1 MTKELPT
8 LNNWKNETKMRLESA
23 IMECFRKSDIG
34 GWQENYI
41 TTEVID
47 AISKGGTYLEWADC
61 PQRTQWKAYKLNGR
75 YEYNYGDIAVIV
87 KIWLTSASFVEGIAF
102 YEAKRQYFKDQYP
115 IGFRAL
121 KTDQLLRISRT
132 TSSSQILLYDA
143 DENHGARATALP
155 TSFAH
160 SLADSGFEGIS
171 GRMLHR
177 FGRSWILALANNF
190 RGFELDFSPDAV
202 TDIKNLATENK
213 LSFVFNTVIAAL
225 PDVDLELDETPLYL
239 SGYSQ
244 IAGTMPP
251 SDLGASP
258 PTQSRGPRF

>member
-1 MTKELPT
+1 MPNELPT
-8 LNNWKNETKMRLESA
+8 LNNWKNETRSRLESA

-41 TTEVID
+41 TTEVIN

-75 YEYNYGDIAVIV
+75 QEYNHGDIAVIV
-87 KIWLTSASFVEGIAF
+87 KIWLTSTSFVEGVAF
-102 YEAKRQYFKDQYP
+102 YEAKKQYFKDQHP
-115 IGFRAL
+115 IGFRSL
-121 KTDQLLRISRT
+121 KTDQLLRISKT
-132 TSSSQILLYDA
+132 TPSSQVLLYDA
-143 DENHGARATALP
+143 DDDQGARATAVP

-171 GRMLHR
+171 GRMLHHL
-177 FGRSWILALANNF
+177 GRSWVLALANNF
-190 RGFELDFSPDAV
+190 RGFELDFSLEAV

-213 LSFVFNTVIAAL
+213 LPFVLNTQIAAL
-225 PDVDLELDETPLYL
+225 PGTDLELDETPLYL

-244 IAGTMPP
+244 IAGPMPP
-251 SDLGASP
+251 PDLGVPP